1 MPLVS
6 SGRLNQ
12 RITIQAMTR
21 VRGALG
27 GHDETWSN
35 FAIVW
40 AEVTDMSGRELFN
53 AKAMG
58 SEVTKRVTIR
68 YRTDIVAAMRVIFS
82 DGSMARIEWI
92 RRVSPKLRVELYCL
106 DLDEGSYE

>member
-12 RITIQAMTR
+12 RITIQAMTL

-27 GHDETWSN
+27 CHDETWSDL
-35 FAIVW
+35 AVVW
-40 AEVTDMSGRELFN
+40 AEVTDLSGREIFN

-58 SEVTKRVTIR
+58 SEATKRITIR
-68 YRTDIVAAMRVIFS
+68 YRTDVKASMRVIFT

-92 RRVSPKLRVELYCL
+92 RRVSPRLWVELYCL
-106 DLDEGSYE
+106 DLNG

>member
-12 RITIQAMTR
+12 RITIQAMTL
-21 VRGALG
+21 VRGALD
-27 GHDETWSN
+27 GHDETWSDL
-35 FAIVW
+35 AVVW
-40 AEVTDMSGRELFN
+40 AEVTDLSGREIFN

-58 SEVTKRVTIR
+58 SEATKRITIR
-68 YRTDIVAAMRVIFS
+68 YRTDVKASMRVIFT

-92 RRVSPKLRVELYCL
+92 RRVSPRLWVELYCL
-106 DLDEGSYE
+106 DLNG

>member
-12 RITIQAMTR
+12 QITIQSMTP

-35 FAIVW
+35 FATVW

-58 SEVTKRVTIR
+58 SEVTKRITIR

-92 RRVSPKLRVELYCL
+92 RRVLPKLWVELYCL